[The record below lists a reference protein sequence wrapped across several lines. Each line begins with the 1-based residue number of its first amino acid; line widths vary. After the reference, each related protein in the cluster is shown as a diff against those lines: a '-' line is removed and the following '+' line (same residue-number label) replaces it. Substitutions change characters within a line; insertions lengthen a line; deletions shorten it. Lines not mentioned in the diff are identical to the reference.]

1 MTAATLHIAA
11 LTFAERAGLRIAD
24 AITGYVRRR
33 MERRAERRALAID
46 MLREQQARK
55 SMDPFVLEQAM
66 QMIGSRSR

>member
-11 LTFAERAGLRIAD
+11 PTFAERAGLRIAD

>member
-11 LTFAERAGLRIAD
+11 PTYLERTGLRVAD
-24 AITGYVRRR
+24 AITAHVRRR
-33 MERRAERRALAID
+33 IERRAERRALAID

-55 SMDPFVLEQAM
+55 AVDPFILEQSL